1 MTGTCERSCLEV
13 FDGNKDYFDNIIE
26 AVMIRIEKMIALS
39 SPPTMCRSSQQYQQ
53 WLKAMEIN
61 TLRNREQ
68 FTLIQHL
75 LIYHTALAIKK
86 SCRVVDALKYMKS
99 FHQKQR
105 LDKFTDIDHT
115 LRQLYTAVRNI
126 NDQLTGKKRILG
138 EKEKKFQSV
147 N

>member
-1 MTGTCERSCLEV
+1 
-13 FDGNKDYFDNIIE
+13 
-26 AVMIRIEKMIALS
+26 MIRIERMIAQS

-53 WLKAMEIN
+53 WLKVMESN
-61 TLRNREQ
+61 TLRNRKQ
-68 FTLIQHL
+68 VTLIQHL

-86 SCRVVDALKYMKS
+86 SCRVADALKYMQS

-115 LRQLYTAVRNI
+115 LRQVYTAVRII
-126 NDQLTGKKRILG
+126 NDQLTAKL
-138 EKEKKFQSV
+138 F